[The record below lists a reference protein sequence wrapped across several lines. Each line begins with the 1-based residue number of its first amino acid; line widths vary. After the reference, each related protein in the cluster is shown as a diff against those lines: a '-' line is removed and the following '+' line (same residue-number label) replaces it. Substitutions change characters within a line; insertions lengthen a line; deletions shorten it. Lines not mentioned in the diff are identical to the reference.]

1 MSELITEERVKALK
15 KAFDLLSR
23 RDHSRSELKTKLYS
37 RKFSGASIE
46 HALNECERLNLINDH
61 KFAIRYVAELK
72 FKGYGIFRLR
82 EKLYRK
88 GIGKEIIETVL
99 ADLDVDE
106 EKTAA
111 RESMEKKLRQLRRET
126 DEQKK
131 RQKLYRHLIS
141 RGFSSDTVRELLNE
155 ERDM

>member
-1 MSELITEERVKALK
+1 MSELATEERAKALK

-37 RKFSGASIE
+37 RKFSSASIE
-46 HALNECERLNLINDH
+46 HALNECERLGFIDDH
-61 KFAIRYVAELK
+61 NFATRYVAELQ

-99 ADLDVDE
+99 AGIDVDE

-131 RQKLYRHLIS
+131 QQKLYRYLIS

-155 ERDM
+155 ERG